1 MVELNASEVI
11 ERLQELVELHGDL
24 NVGISIW
31 DNECYFH
38 RCADAHEVDYDP
50 HYKEF
55 CIKE

>member
-1 MVELNASEVI
+1 MTASEVV
-11 ERLQELVELHGDL
+11 ERLQELIELHGDL

-31 DNECYFH
+31 DNECYFD